1 MDPIKQLEELDRIA
15 KAANV
20 KPADT
25 LRKVNDLIEDRVSLR
40 KELHGETDLQAR
52 NYVLSGKDQIAA
64 KLYKMAEELSAQMA
78 FANKTFLD

>member
-52 NYVLSGKDQIAA
+52 SYVLSGKDQIAA

>member
-1 MDPIKQLEELDRIA
+1 MPPKQLEELDRIA
-15 KAANV
+15 KAANI
-20 KPADT
+20 KSADT

-64 KLYKMAEELSAQMA
+64 KLCKIAEDLSAQMA
-78 FANKTFLD
+78 YQDRVLRD